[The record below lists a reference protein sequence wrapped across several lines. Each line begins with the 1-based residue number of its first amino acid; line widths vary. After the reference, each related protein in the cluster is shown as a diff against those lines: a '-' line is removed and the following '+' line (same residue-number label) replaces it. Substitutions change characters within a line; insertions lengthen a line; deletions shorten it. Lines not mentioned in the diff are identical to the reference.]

1 MWFTLWISLKSTDLM
16 LSTDIYNVIGGG
28 ETDRKQVEVS
38 VFHQIVN
45 SGLYSLLNNKQI
57 SKISKHL
64 FHGYLATGAGD
75 L

>member
-1 MWFTLWISLKSTDLM
+1 MPDWI
-16 LSTDIYNVIGGG
+16 
-28 ETDRKQVEVS
+28 E
-38 VFHQIVN
+38 HQISSKYVRSISVEYTKHSNISVN

-64 FHGYLATGAGD
+64 FHGYLATSAGD